1 MYNLILLFGANCFL
15 LLQIKEGYFV
25 NELTTTS
32 QALIPVADQ
41 EENWQRLQL
50 MLKYSKWQIWFAVC
64 LLLNSI
70 AFTTCLVYWIDFNTA
85 QIFSSF
91 SITLAIW
98 LAFAITANVYENKY
112 TDLLDEL
119 GIVLWERKA
128 FAKVNQKITVCAF
141 LLGFFAWIPTIKLL
155 IWTKILCKDAM
166 NHFLKNQTY
175 FIKIEEEP
183 DEDVFTW

>member
-1 MYNLILLFGANCFL
+1 M
-15 LLQIKEGYFV
+15 

-32 QALIPVADQ
+32 QALIPAVDQ

-50 MLKYSKWQIWFAVC
+50 MLKYSKMQIYFSIC
-64 LLLNSI
+64 LLLNSM

-98 LAFAITANVYENKY
+98 LAFAITANIYENRY

-141 LLGFFAWIPTIKLL
+141 LLGFFAWIPAIKLL

-166 NHFLKNQTY
+166 LHFQKNKPY
-175 FIKIEEEP
+175 FIKIEELPEE
-183 DEDVFTW
+183 DEMTW

>member
-1 MYNLILLFGANCFL
+1 M
-15 LLQIKEGYFV
+15 

-32 QALIPVADQ
+32 QALIPAVDQ

-50 MLKYSKWQIWFAVC
+50 MLKYSKMQIYFSIC
-64 LLLNSI
+64 LLLNSM

-98 LAFAITANVYENKY
+98 LAFAITANIYENRY

-141 LLGFFAWIPTIKLL
+141 LLGFFAWIPAIKLL

-166 NHFLKNQTY
+166 LHFQKNKPY
-175 FIKIEEEP
+175 FIKIEEPPEE
-183 DEDVFTW
+183 DEMTW